1 MQAIYYLP
9 NDFKIQSA
17 GENICLMSYHDEYS
31 LWFGVSSETSPNINF
46 PRPFCHCPVHNAIS
60 RTRLG
65 QLNDELRNLKF
76 VQALEQIVTPDTI
89 CMTLG
94 DCCLLGL
101 IVAKLGARKVYAVET
116 NIYCR
121 RLLEAWVKTNA
132 LEEQVV
138 VMNGDFDKYQLDS
151 KVNFLV
157 GEPVFQS
164 SVLPWHNLYFAHWK
178 SKIEH
183 LLDDS
188 AKLLPGKARIYAIP
202 IEMNDLWKIR
212 APVKTTQK
220 VNLYHFDRLIKNA
233 IEGSDA
239 QIEPHPLWEYPSVA
253 LSQPVNVVSID
264 LSCPLNDQTIEL
276 KGQVGLSGMGC
287 CNGVALWV
295 DWVLNDEVSVSG
307 GPSAPVIVGENV
319 QWDINS
325 KQGVYFFPTP
335 VDVVDDRKELHYQV
349 HMTHS
354 TYELKFSFSVQ

>member
-151 KVNFLV
+151 KASLIIITIVNISQVYHLNLV
-157 GEPVFQS
+157 TRIENS
-164 SVLPWHNLYFAHWK
+164 ISTILP
-178 SKIEH
+178 
-183 LLDDS
+183 
-188 AKLLPGKARIYAIP
+188 LP
-202 IEMNDLWKIR
+202 
-212 APVKTTQK
+212 
-220 VNLYHFDRLIKNA
+220 RLI
-233 IEGSDA
+233 
-239 QIEPHPLWEYPSVA
+239 
-253 LSQPVNVVSID
+253 
-264 LSCPLNDQTIEL
+264 C
-276 KGQVGLSGMGC
+276 
-287 CNGVALWV
+287 
-295 DWVLNDEVSVSG
+295 
-307 GPSAPVIVGENV
+307 
-319 QWDINS
+319 
-325 KQGVYFFPTP
+325 
-335 VDVVDDRKELHYQV
+335 
-349 HMTHS
+349 
-354 TYELKFSFSVQ
+354 